1 MKIRNR
7 LILCAFVFAAAVVAS
22 GLWIVFGEL
31 PLRQSPLAF
40 DVKPG
45 STLRGV
51 SRQLVVAG
59 ALREPYGFM
68 LLARVLGHESSVK
81 AGNYEIERGIN
92 ALELLRKLTRGDYTQ
107 VSITFVEGWTFRQM
121 RRALDDHPAVKHDTA
136 NLVDEEILRRLESAQ
151 SSAEGWFMPDTYY
164 FGNGASDLAILR
176 RAHRLMTV
184 HLETQWEK
192 RAPGLPLRSAR
203 EALILA
209 SIIEKETGQAA
220 ERPLIAAVFV
230 NRMRIG
236 MKLQTDPTVI
246 YGLGDAFDGNLR
258 KRDLLADTPYNTYT
272 RHGLPPTPIAMP
284 GRASIHAALNPPA
297 SKALYFVAR
306 GDGTSVFSR
315 TLEEHER
322 AVTKYQRSGRR

>member
-1 MKIRNR
+1 MKTRNT
-7 LILCAFVFAAAVVAS
+7 LFLWVFIFTAAIVAG

-40 DVKPG
+40 DIKPG

-81 AGNYEIERGIN
+81 AGNYEIERGIS

-121 RRALDDHPAVKHDTA
+121 RKSLDDHPAVKHDTA
-136 NLVDEEILRRLESAQ
+136 ELAEAEILRRLNSAQ
-151 SSAEGWFMPDTYY
+151 PSAEGWFMPDTYY

-176 RAHRLMTV
+176 RAHRLMMA
-184 HLETQWEK
+184 HLESQWEK
-192 RAPGLPLRSAR
+192 RAPGLPFQSAR

-209 SIIEKETGQAA
+209 SIIEKETGRAA

-258 KRDLLADTPYNTYT
+258 KRDLLTDTPYNTYT